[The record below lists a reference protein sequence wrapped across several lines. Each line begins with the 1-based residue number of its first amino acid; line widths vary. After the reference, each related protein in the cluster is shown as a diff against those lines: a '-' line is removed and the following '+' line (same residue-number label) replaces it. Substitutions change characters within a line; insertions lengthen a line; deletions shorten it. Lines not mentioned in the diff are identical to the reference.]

1 MLQAPIYLCMSGHSI
16 CKLCRVACKVCPVCD
31 SELSNIRSQT
41 LERLSGKFQFPC
53 KNLRNGCSVRFP
65 LELMK
70 WHEDKCVYKKTTCF
84 MGKIW
89 HDCDWRGRENEWL
102 QHCKSKHSQKILT
115 KHDSFELIWN
125 FETLKNNAGP
135 IIAYY
140 LVQNYGE
147 TFNLYQIHEAKLG
160 ENKEFSIP
168 CDE

>member
-1 MLQAPIYLCMSGHSI
+1 MSGHSI
-16 CKLCRVACKVCPVCD
+16 CKLCRVAVKLCPVCD

-53 KNLRNGCSVRFP
+53 KNLRNGCSVRLP

-70 WHEDKCVYKKTTCF
+70 WHDNKCVYKKTTCF

-102 QHCKSKHSQKILT
+102 SHCKLKHSQKILT
-115 KHDSFELIWN
+115 QHDSFELIWN
-125 FETLKNNAGP
+125 YETLKDNAGP

-147 TFNLYQIHEAKLG
+147 TFNLYQVHEAKHC
-160 ENKEFSIP
+160 EEANSFIN
-168 CDE
+168 